1 MAAES
6 HPPLTILRRNEVE
19 VRTGLS
25 CSTIYD
31 AIRAGTFP
39 SPIQLSPKAVGWV
52 ESEINKWL
60 ADRVEARDKAL
71 KALGRG
77 GRQ

>member
-1 MAAES
+1 MAETPR
-6 HPPLTILRRNEVE
+6 PPHTIIRRNEVE

-25 CSTIYD
+25 RSSIYD

-39 SPIQLSPKAVGWV
+39 APIQLSPKAVGWV
-52 ESEINKWL
+52 ESEINEWL
-60 ADRVEARDKAL
+60 ADRVKARDKAL
-71 KALGRG
+71 KTLGRV